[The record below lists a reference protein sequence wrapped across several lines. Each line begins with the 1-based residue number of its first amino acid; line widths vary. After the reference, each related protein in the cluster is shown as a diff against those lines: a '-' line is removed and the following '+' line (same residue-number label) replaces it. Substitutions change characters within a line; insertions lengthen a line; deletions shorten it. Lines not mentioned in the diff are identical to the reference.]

1 MKYALW
7 IVQILLACLFLF
19 AGGVKLVMPI
29 AALTQ
34 GMPGMPGAFLRF
46 IGVVEVLGGL
56 GLILPAALRI
66 APWLTSLAAT
76 GLTVIMIG
84 ATVVTYKTM
93 GGAITLMPA
102 ITGVLAA
109 FVAYGRWKL
118 LPIRAREAARPA
130 AAI

>member
-1 MKYALW
+1 
-7 IVQILLACLFLF
+7 
-19 AGGVKLVMPI
+19 
-29 AALTQ
+29 
-34 GMPGMPGAFLRF
+34 
-46 IGVVEVLGGL
+46 
-56 GLILPAALRI
+56 
-66 APWLTSLAAT
+66 
-76 GLTVIMIG
+76 MIG